1 MTDPIMTDPT
11 TPDPTMSEAKTSDAK
26 TTGPITPAPGLLE
39 ERIEEIKASIV
50 FCTRLPLLRPAPIAG
65 VAIGKAAWTFPL
77 AGLLIGLIAA
87 AVYALAHKLGLPSW
101 PAATLTVAATLLA
114 TGCLH
119 EDGLAD
125 TADGFG
131 GGKTREQKLAIMRDS
146 RIGTYGVCALVLSLL
161 IRIGAL
167 ASFFDTRSVLWALI
181 AAHVGARAAMPALMF
196 LLKPAR
202 SDGLSFAA
210 GHPSGNAVAIALAI
224 GFIVLAIALRPLR
237 GIVAL
242 IGLGVV
248 ILLMAWLSNRQIDG
262 QTGDVIGAL
271 EQASEVVILL
281 VALG

>member
-1 MTDPIMTDPT
+1 MTTDPI
-11 TPDPTMSEAKTSDAK
+11 TPDPIPPS
-26 TTGPITPAPGLLE
+26 PNWLE
-39 ERIEEIKASIV
+39 ERAQDIKAAIV
-50 FCTRLPLLRPAPIAG
+50 FCTRLPMLRASPIAAGAIGRAAWAFPIAG
-65 VAIGKAAWTFPL
+65 
-77 AGLLIGLIAA
+77 LLVGLIAA
-87 AVYALAHKLGLPSW
+87 VVYALAHKFGLPAW
-101 PAATLTVAATLLA
+101 PAAGLTVAATLLA

-146 RIGTYGVCALVLSLL
+146 RIGTYGVCALILSIL
-161 IRIGAL
+161 IRVGVL
-167 ASFFDTRSVLWALI
+167 ASFFDTRSVLWALM

-202 SDGLSFAA
+202 SDGLAFEA
-210 GHPSGNAVAIALAI
+210 GHPSGNAVAAALAI
-224 GFIVLAIALRPLR
+224 GFIVLAICLRPLR

-242 IGLGVV
+242 VCLGIA
-248 ILLMAWLSNRQIDG
+248 ILIMAWLSNRQIEG

-271 EQASEVVILL
+271 EQVSEVAILL